1 MRYDVIKHAQPLYFH
16 LRQKTVL
23 AETAVD
29 LILHEKT
36 HNQELAIC
44 VTINLQQRKYTKNF
58 HSTSVV
64 WKSICVVNRSLD
76 AIFDVYTCSWCSR

>member
-16 LRQKTVL
+16 FRQKTVL

-36 HNQELAIC
+36 HNQELAMC
-44 VTINLQQRKYTKNF
+44 NYKFTTTKIYEEF
-58 HSTSVV
+58 S
-64 WKSICVVNRSLD
+64 
-76 AIFDVYTCSWCSR
+76 